1 MKTVDRKIYA
11 YNFTAQ
17 RDLHQLFNQYLSKLG
32 NNLSDLKKRG
42 LLYTPTDNKYS
53 YFMNLDKTIK
63 KRADDNSD
71 FIIFK
76 GTIYQMRSNELPI
89 ILNTLTGLT
98 KGLNLSIGD
107 GLAEITHY
115 IFIPSLNLIL
125 SEYNHTGSRI
135 EKIRSILDYTLNL
148 NSYDLDITPILRK
161 DNYKTVV
168 NCGDLKE
175 IYFKLGHLGYSSL
188 NDAINF
194 NIFDDLSDN
203 FNELSNFD
211 IELKITA
218 KRSKHLEPNNKTK
231 LLENLSQLAKKIMTS
246 KENST
251 YSNDSIKKISLRH
264 YEGSSIVPLDLLED
278 KLVQITKVTKL
289 NDEYKYVDSDDM
301 FNKLIELYQ
310 NNIFKIDR
318 FVKIIE

>member
-17 RDLHQLFNQYLSKLG
+17 RDLHQLFNQYLNKVG

-42 LLYTPTDNKYS
+42 LLYTPSDNKYS
-53 YFMNLDKTIK
+53 YFMNLDKIVK
-63 KRADDNSD
+63 KRSDDNSD
-71 FIIFK
+71 FTIFK

-98 KGLNLSIGD
+98 KGLKLNVGD

-125 SEYNHTGSRI
+125 GEYNHNGSRI
-135 EKIRSILDYTLNL
+135 EKIKSILDYTLNL

-194 NIFDDLSDN
+194 NLFDDLSDN

-218 KRSKHLEPNNKTK
+218 KRSKHLDPNNKTTF
-231 LLENLSQLAKKIMTS
+231 LENLSKLAKKIMTS

-310 NNIFKIDR
+310 NNTFKIDR

>member
-1 MKTVDRKIYA
+1 MKTIDRKIYA
-11 YNFTAQ
+11 YNFTAE
-17 RDLHQLFNQYLSKLG
+17 RDLHQLFDEYLSKLG

-42 LLYTPTDNKYS
+42 LLYSPSDNKYS
-53 YFMNLDKTIK
+53 YFMNLDKVVK
-63 KRADDNSD
+63 KRYDDNSN
-71 FIIFK
+71 FTIFK

-148 NSYDLDITPILRK
+148 NSYDLDISPILRK

-188 NDAINF
+188 NDSVQLNL
-194 NIFDDLSDN
+194 FDDLSKT
-203 FNELSNFD
+203 FSELSNFD

-218 KRSKHLEPNNKTK
+218 KRKKHLDPNDKTT
-231 LLENLSQLAKKIMTS
+231 LLESLSKLAKKIMTS

-251 YSNDSIKKISLRH
+251 YSTDSIKKISLRH
-264 YEGSSIVPLDLLED
+264 YEGNTIAPLDLLED
-278 KLVQITKVTKL
+278 KLVQITKVAKL

-310 NNIFKIDR
+310 NNTFKIDR
-318 FVKIIE
+318 FIKIIE